1 VSPVYESI
9 EMNSSEYAKIYQDNT
24 ALDAASLEAH
34 IALVKSLNDLILKAA
49 REKLKIDDE
58 PSDFDRLILGPKS

>member
-1 VSPVYESI
+1 MS
-9 EMNSSEYAKIYQDNT
+9 NYAKTYQDNT

-34 IALVKSLNDLILKAA
+34 TVLVKSLNDLILKAA

-58 PSDFDRLILGPKS
+58 PSDFDRLILRSKF

>member
-1 VSPVYESI
+1 MKLSD
-9 EMNSSEYAKIYQDNT
+9 YAEIYQDNT

-34 IALVKSLNDLILKAA
+34 TALIKSLNDLILKAA

-58 PSDFDRLILGPKS
+58 PSDFDRLILRSKL